1 LPQPFRAATVRESVA
16 PTFPSRDREGVG
28 AVYTASVAPHLIQLD
43 DSELKML
50 LVAIRQV
57 QHTFTIAEAQ
67 SRAGGEPLAADYESV
82 SQAYERLHKKLAKL
96 IQGGGPVRPH
106 IVK

>member
-1 LPQPFRAATVRESVA
+1 MIVSPKLV
-16 PTFPSRDREGVG
+16 
-28 AVYTASVAPHLIQLD
+28 QLD
-43 DSELKML
+43 DNEIKML

-67 SRAGGEPLAADYESV
+67 SAAAGEPLAGDYNSLQE
-82 SQAYERLHKKLAKL
+82 AYVRLHDKLAML
-96 IQGGGPVRPH
+96 VGGAGLGKPH

>member
-1 LPQPFRAATVRESVA
+1 MTMSPKLV
-16 PTFPSRDREGVG
+16 
-28 AVYTASVAPHLIQLD
+28 QLD
-43 DSELKML
+43 DNEIKML

-67 SRAGGEPLAADYESV
+67 SAAAGEPLAGDYEDLKE
-82 SQAYERLHKKLAKL
+82 AYVRLHDKLSEL
-96 IQGGGPVRPH
+96 TGGARAGRPH

>member
-1 LPQPFRAATVRESVA
+1 M
-16 PTFPSRDREGVG
+16 
-28 AVYTASVAPHLIQLD
+28 ASHILQLD
-43 DSELKML
+43 DNEIKML

-67 SRAGGEPLAADYESV
+67 SSAAGEPLTTEYENIREAYDRLYHTLAD
-82 SQAYERLHKKLAKL
+82 LAGAPGVGK
-96 IQGGGPVRPH
+96 PH

>member
-1 LPQPFRAATVRESVA
+1 MSASPKLA
-16 PTFPSRDREGVG
+16 P
-28 AVYTASVAPHLIQLD
+28 LD
-43 DSELKML
+43 DSEIKML

-67 SRAGGEPLAADYESV
+67 SAAAGEPLAGDYEHLRE
-82 SQAYERLHKKLAKL
+82 AYLRLHDKLSAL
-96 IQGGGPVRPH
+96 VGGVGGKPR

>member
-1 LPQPFRAATVRESVA
+1 VA
-16 PTFPSRDREGVG
+16 PKLV
-28 AVYTASVAPHLIQLD
+28 QLD
-43 DSELKML
+43 DNEIKML

-67 SRAGGEPLAADYESV
+67 STAAGEPLASDYESV
-82 SQAYERLHKKLAKL
+82 REAYVRLHDKLAALVGDAGAGK
-96 IQGGGPVRPH
+96 PH